1 MANKI
6 QTKKRASKMS
16 KRTLDLRA
24 QLWPELD
31 ESVLWDRTKA
41 KGFTTIPRTMPFIL
55 DIMDDLAGKGTPIS
69 KAYLGLWC
77 RVFDEGMLE
86 LKDYQDLASESGF
99 TGQRA
104 VHTWKQ
110 RMSIL
115 ARLGFIKAESGQ
127 KGDYDYVLL
136 INPYHVIKEHY
147 DSGSVQKAKYIAFY
161 SRAQAVGA
169 VDLVDPG

>member
-1 MANKI
+1 MPTKI

-16 KRTLDLRA
+16 KRTLELRG
-24 QLWPELD
+24 QLWPDLD
-31 ESVLWDRTKA
+31 ESLLWDRTRA

-55 DIMDDLAGKGTPIS
+55 DIMDDLAGKGTPVS

-77 RVFDEGMLE
+77 RIFDEGMLE
-86 LKDYQDLASESGF
+86 LKDYHDLASESGF

-115 ARLGFIKAESGQ
+115 VELGFIKAESGQ
-127 KGDYDYVLL
+127 KGDYDYILL
-136 INPYHVIKEHY
+136 LNPYNVIKSHY
-147 DSGSVQKAKYIAFY
+147 DSGNVSKPKYIAFF
-161 SRAQAVGA
+161 SRAQAIGA
-169 VDLVDPG
+169 SDLS

>member
-1 MANKI
+1 MTTKM

-16 KRTLDLRA
+16 KRTLDLRG
-24 QLWPELD
+24 QLWPDLD

-41 KGFTTIPRTMPFIL
+41 KGFSTIPRTMPFIL
-55 DIMDDLAGKGTPIS
+55 DIMDDLAGKGTPVS

-86 LKDYQDLASESGF
+86 LKSYQDLASESGF
-99 TGQRA
+99 TGQRS

-115 ARLGFIKAESGQ
+115 VELGFIKAEPGQ
-127 KGDYDYVLL
+127 KGEYDYLL
-136 INPYHVIKEHY
+136 LLNPYHVIKKHY
-147 DSGSVQKAKYIAFY
+147 ESGKVQKTKYIAFY
-161 SRAQAVGA
+161 ARAQEIGA
-169 VDLVDPG
+169 NDLS

>member
-1 MANKI
+1 MVNKT

-16 KRTLDLRA
+16 KRMLELRG

-31 ESVLWDRTKA
+31 ESDVWDRTKS

-55 DIMDDLAGKGTPIS
+55 DIMDDLAGKGKPVS

-77 RVFDEGMLE
+77 RVFDEGMLD
-86 LKDYQDLASESGF
+86 LKNYQDLASESGF

-110 RMSIL
+110 RLAIL
-115 ARLGFIKAESGQ
+115 VDLGFIKAEAGQ
-127 KGDYDYVLL
+127 RGDYDYLL
-136 INPYHVIKEHY
+136 LLNPYHVIKRHY
-147 DSGSVQKAKYIAFY
+147 EAGNVQKAKYIALY
-161 SRAQAVGA
+161 SRAQEVGA
-169 VDLVDPG
+169 EDLS